1 MGRIHVGREP
11 GNCQTPP
18 KRDHG
23 HYWTGM
29 FSYIRGLKVVEVLA
43 CLCQRYALFIQGS
56 SVLSDL
62 FWSFRNSSFVPVCVS
77 HFPSLY
83 AGFFELPDVCF
94 CRPMNGRTTT
104 EPTILPS
111 ENGSPPMFIP
121 AGSRYETS
129 WLRRY
134 SLA

>member
-1 MGRIHVGREP
+1 MLGENPEIVKRLRNEIIATIGLER
-11 GNCQTPP
+11 PP
-18 KRDHG
+18 TYEDLRSLKYLRAFVN
-23 HYWTGM
+23 GM
-29 FSYIRGLKVVEVLA
+29 HCSSKGLLYF
-43 CLCQRYALFIQGS
+43 LTI
-56 SVLSDL
+56 
-62 FWSFRNSSFVPVCVS
+62 FWSIRNSSFVPVCVS